1 MSALPLTEV
10 RARAAAALAPAS
22 EADPVVLEDLVDSVQ
37 PPALMLIWNDP
48 WLMLRTVA
56 GGQGIFEASLTVLC
70 LAGRVEP
77 GPGIETLE
85 QLVSHT
91 LGRLQADAYS
101 WPLQASQAP
110 RVFEIGNIPLLG
122 ARLTFRVPVSMNG
135 GGA

>member
-1 MSALPLTEV
+1 MPVLALTEV
-10 RARAAAALAPAS
+10 RARAATALAPALPD
-22 EADPVVLEDLVDSVQ
+22 DPAVLEDLVDSVQ

-48 WLMLRTVA
+48 WVTLRTVTGS
-56 GGQGIFEASLTVLC
+56 GGVYEASLTVLC

-85 QLVSHT
+85 QLITHT

-110 RVFEIGNIPLLG
+110 RVFDIGNIPLLG

-135 GGA
+135 GP

>member
-1 MSALPLTEV
+1 MTTALPLTQV
-10 RARAAAALAPAS
+10 RAQAAAALAPAS
-22 EADPVVLEDLVDSVQ
+22 DSDPVVLEDLVDAVH

-48 WLMLRTVA
+48 WVTMRSVA
-56 GGQGIFEASLTVLC
+56 GGLGVFEANLTVLC

-85 QLVSHT
+85 QLIAHT
-91 LGRLQADAYS
+91 IQRLQVDDYS

-110 RVFEIGNIPLLG
+110 RVFDIGNIPLLG

-135 GGA
+135 G